1 MEQLTSLSEA
11 PPSLREFGTHLYQD
25 RGRALS
31 AFCLVFGLFGL
42 VAALL
47 SPSYRATATLAIL
60 PAPEF
65 TVRAAAGSHD
75 SSTSA
80 LGLDQ
85 IMKAETSILDSDDLH
100 AATLHKLGPASLYPD
115 IFGADPPSLPRR
127 ILRAVVKTLLAPWR
141 VTPADPGAAR
151 EARGLRAFESD
162 FDVLPTKD
170 ANIITVSLDNRD
182 PHIAAAGVNT
192 LLGLYAA
199 SRARLYDDPQLDS
212 VRKAV
217 IAGSA
222 KAKAADQSLADYK
235 RVHGLSDSSQQRA
248 LLLKRLDQAQ
258 IGMADAASVRAEQ
271 QARVDTLSQQLR
283 AEPGTVGIYREQDAD
298 KRLLAVNASLQ
309 DIQAKLAAARVKY
322 LDTSRTVTT
331 LQAQIS
337 AEYDEAAR
345 LTHDPA
351 ASIVRQGRNPNL
363 ESLRLDRAHADAEV
377 AAAQA
382 RYAAE
387 RTEATDAQTRLAQLD
402 AAETG
407 FLALQRDAQSADE
420 AFASA
425 SRILAD
431 RHLSESEDLLRLANV
446 RVIQP
451 ASVPQIPRPIPYLL
465 MGGGVVLGL
474 AAAFVR
480 VIGRFVMHPVFLTG
494 EGLELATGLPVLAVF
509 KHAAEEQEFV

>member
-1 MEQLTSLSEA
+1 METPTSLPEA
-11 PPSLREFGTHLYQD
+11 PPSLREFAYHLYEE
-25 RGRALS
+25 RGRAFLTFFS
-31 AFCLVFGLFGL
+31 VFLLFGI

-47 SPSYRATATLAIL
+47 RPSYCATATLAIL

-65 TVRAAAGSHD
+65 TVRSAAGSHD
-75 SSTSA
+75 TSTSA

-100 AATLHKLGPASLYPD
+100 AATLHKLGPSALYPD
-115 IFGADPPSLPRR
+115 IFAADPPGLAGR
-127 ILRAVVKTLLAPWR
+127 ILHAMLKTMLSPWR
-141 VTPADPGAAR
+141 VTPADPVAAR
-151 EARGLRAFESD
+151 EARGLKAFKSD
-162 FDVLPTKD
+162 FEVLPTKD
-170 ANIITVSLDNRD
+170 ANVITVSLDNRD
-182 PHIAAAGVNT
+182 AHLAASGVNT

-199 SRARLYDDPQLDS
+199 SRTRLYDDPQIEV

-217 IAGSA
+217 IAGTA
-222 KAKAADQSLADYK
+222 KAKAADQALADYK
-235 RVHGLSDSSQQRA
+235 RAHGLSDSGQQRA
-248 LLLKRLDQAQ
+248 LLLHRLDQAQ
-258 IGMADAASVRAEQ
+258 TGMADAASVRAEQ
-271 QARVDTLSQQLR
+271 QARVDTLTQQLR
-283 AEPGTVGIYREQDAD
+283 AEPGIVGIYREQDAD

-309 DIQAKLAAARVKY
+309 DMQAKLAAARLKY
-322 LDTSRTVTT
+322 LDTSRTVTM

-337 AEYDEAAR
+337 AEYDEVSR
-345 LTHDPA
+345 LNHDPA

-382 RYAAE
+382 RFAAQ
-387 RTEATDAQTRLAQLD
+387 RSQAIDAQTRLTQLD

-407 FLALQRDAQSADE
+407 FLALRRDAQSADE

-451 ASVPQIPRPIPYLL
+451 ASVPQFPRPIPYLL
-465 MGGGVVLGL
+465 IGAGFVLGIM
-474 AAAFVR
+474 AAFAR
-480 VIGRFVMHPVFLTG
+480 VLGRFVLNPVFLTG

-509 KHAAEEQEFV
+509 TRSEAEVEFV